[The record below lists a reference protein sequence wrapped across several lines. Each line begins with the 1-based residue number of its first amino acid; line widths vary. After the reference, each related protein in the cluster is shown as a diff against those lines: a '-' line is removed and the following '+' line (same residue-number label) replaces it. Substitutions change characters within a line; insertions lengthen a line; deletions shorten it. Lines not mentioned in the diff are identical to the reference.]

1 MTPAE
6 FAQTIN
12 PRRHAPLRSR
22 NGSATAICR
31 YRPQYSNPKPLERT
45 QNWLKVRAKQMVV
58 QRNSSLT
65 AKPRVYRHGP
75 HYAIGSYATWL
86 FGNRIS
92 TAKPLPLLLA
102 IMASPPCARATAF
115 TFASPRPLPPA

>member
-22 NGSATAICR
+22 NGSNTATCH
-31 YRPQYSNPKPLERT
+31 YRPEYRNLKPLEQT
-45 QNWLKVRAKQMVV
+45 QNWIKVRAKQMVV

-65 AKPRVYRHGP
+65 AKPRVY
-75 HYAIGSYATWL
+75 
-86 FGNRIS
+86 
-92 TAKPLPLLLA
+92 
-102 IMASPPCARATAF
+102 
-115 TFASPRPLPPA
+115 